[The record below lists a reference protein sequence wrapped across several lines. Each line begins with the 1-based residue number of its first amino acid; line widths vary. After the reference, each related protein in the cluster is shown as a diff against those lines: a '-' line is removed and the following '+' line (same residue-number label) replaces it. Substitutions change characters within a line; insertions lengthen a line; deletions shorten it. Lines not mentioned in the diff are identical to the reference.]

1 MEKAAFQPLPEMP
14 EADSR
19 SPSPLQDLPPAVEN
33 RLIYAV
39 GRIAKAVSCVA
50 AG

>member
-1 MEKAAFQPLPEMP
+1 MEKATIQPLPEMP

-19 SPSPLQDLPPAVEN
+19 PPSPLQDVPPAVEN
-33 RLIYAV
+33 RLIYAAD
-39 GRIAKAVSCVA
+39 RIAKAVSCVA